1 MMKLKEVAFNFLPR
15 RARRRW
21 ALAISVAAA
30 ITAGLLL
37 VIPAGAN
44 LSGSTFESGD
54 GDLAPNTATPPLVHD
69 WNNPVE
75 AISCP
80 STIPATGTNCG
91 TDLTKSGDDNA
102 FGQGAKEDIANPSEV
117 TGSIPPSKSDLTRFY
132 VNKEKAGGSDFLY
145 LAWERSNVLGSANM
159 DFEFNQSS
167 TLAAGKST
175 PLRTPG
181 DLLITFDFTNGGSA
195 SVLSLLKW
203 TTSANGTAAD
213 CFSTNALP
221 CWGKRVDLSA
231 AGFAEGAIN
240 TGTVHD
246 ANPPPSGGFDI
257 PGSEFGEAGINLTA
271 AGVFPQNQCVHFG
284 SAFLKSRSSASFP
297 AELKDFIAPI
307 PVNIANCG
315 SLSVRKYID
324 VNENAIRNDGE
335 ARLTTD
341 TTPGLVLPGDLT
353 GWSYTITGP
362 NSFSCTGT
370 TDATGNLGTCLKAD
384 TTAADLAALPAGS
397 YTVQE
402 NATSKTIGSN
412 SSSIFNTDP
421 GPAPAA
427 PPVTK
432 VTNLAVSGAGTVFF
446 GNTCYATA
454 NFQVNSVP
462 STQSGLFVRYT
473 ITAGPDASATPHD
486 VLLVQ
491 QVDGTTYKASVG
503 SLRRSDSI
511 SWSYGINHG
520 AANEQTQS
528 VLTAINLSGYPSCGG
543 SGSVNFASGTISGL
557 KYKDINGNG
566 SRDSGEAGM
575 QGFAFQL
582 KSGSSVLDTQRS
594 DSTGAFSFSN
604 VAPGTYTIHEVGPP
618 TGWVQTEPAAGGDE
632 TVTVS
637 LGVASVTTD
646 SSGGPIRFGDTPKS
660 NVTVTFNSLAKLLNA
675 DGTASSTN
683 ATKATSISCTDGTN
697 ASVGST
703 TTLQSL
709 TTNDVQIK
717 QSSVTCVI
725 TYTDP

>member
-1 MMKLKEVAFNFLPR
+1 MSRLSFLWRSAPR
-15 RARRRW
+15 RRLLMA
-21 ALAISVAAA
+21 
-30 ITAGLLL
+30 TGLLAAVGVL
-37 VIPAGAN
+37 VMVVSAGAN
-44 LSGSTFESGD
+44 LAGSTFESGD
-54 GDLAPNTATPPLVHD
+54 GDLAPNTATPPLAHD

-75 AISCP
+75 AITCP
-80 STIPATGTNCG
+80 GTPPGAGTNCG
-91 TDLTKSGDDNA
+91 TDLTKSGSDDA

-117 TGSIPPSKSDLTRFY
+117 TGSIPPNKSDLTRFY
-132 VNKEKAGGSDFLY
+132 VNKEKTAGSDYLY

-159 DFEFNQSS
+159 DFEFNQSA
-167 TLAAGKST
+167 TLATGKET
-175 PLRTPG
+175 PLRTAG
-181 DLLITFDFTNGGSA
+181 DILVTFDFTNGGA
-195 SVLSLLKW
+195 KPVLGLLRW
-203 TTSANGTAAD
+203 LTLQNGDSQSD
-213 CFSTNALP
+213 CFSSNSLP

-231 AGFAEGAIN
+231 AGIAEGAIN

-246 ANPPPSGGFDI
+246 GNAPPSGGFDV
-257 PGSEFGEAGINLTA
+257 PGSQFGEAGINLTA
-271 AGVFPQNQCVHFG
+271 ANVFPQNQCVHFG
-284 SAFLKSRSSASFP
+284 SAFLKSRSSASFT

-315 SLSVRKYID
+315 SLSVHKYID
-324 VNENAIRNDGE
+324 INENASQDTGE
-335 ARLTTD
+335 ASLTTGN
-341 TTPGLVLPGDLT
+341 PAGNVLPGDLT
-353 GWSYTITGP
+353 GWGFTITGP

-370 TDATGNLGTCLKAD
+370 TSASGNLGTCLKAD
-384 TTAADLAALPAGS
+384 NTAADLSALPAGT

-402 NATSKTIGSN
+402 NTTSKTIGSN
-412 SSSIFNTDP
+412 SSAIFNTDP
-421 GPAPAA
+421 GPTPAA

-432 VTNLAVSGAGTVFF
+432 TVNLAASGSGSAAF
-446 GNTCYATA
+446 GNSCYATA
-454 NFQVNSVP
+454 SFTVTGVP
-462 STQSGLFVRYT
+462 SSQSGLFARYT
-473 ITAGPDASATPHD
+473 ITSGPDASATSHD
-486 VLLVQ
+486 VLLVKQ
-491 QVDGTTYKASVG
+491 ADGTTYQASVG

-520 AANEQTQS
+520 AANEQTQA
-528 VLTAINLSGYPSCGG
+528 VTAAISLSGYPSCGG
-543 SGSVNFASGTISGL
+543 SGSVPFATSTVSGT

-566 SRDSGEAGM
+566 SKDTGEGGL
-575 QGFAFQL
+575 QGFGFQL
-582 KSGSSVLDTQRS
+582 KDSGGNQVGTTQRS
-594 DSTGAFSFSN
+594 DSTGAFSFSS

-618 TGWVQTEPAAGGDE
+618 TGWVQTEPASGGDE

-637 LGVASVTTD
+637 LGAASVTTD

-683 ATKATSISCTDGTN
+683 ATKATSISCTDGSN

>member
-1 MMKLKEVAFNFLPR
+1 M
-15 RARRRW
+15 
-21 ALAISVAAA
+21 AAA
-30 ITAGLLL
+30 VTAGLLL

-54 GDLAPNTATPPLVHD
+54 GDLAPMTATPPLVHD

-75 AISCP
+75 TITCP
-80 STIPATGTNCG
+80 NTIPASGTNCA
-91 TDLTKSGDDNA
+91 TDLTKDGDDNA
-102 FGQGAKEDIANPSEV
+102 FGQGAKEDISNPSEV

-167 TLAAGKST
+167 TLAPGKST

-181 DLLITFDFTNGGSA
+181 DILVMFDFTQGGATPVLGLLKWVTTGSA
-195 SVLSLLKW
+195 SQ
-203 TTSANGTAAD
+203 
-213 CFSTNALP
+213 CFQNNALP
-221 CWGKRVDLSA
+221 CWGNHVNLSA

-240 TGTVHD
+240 SGTVHD
-246 ANPPPSGGFDI
+246 ANPPPSGGFDL
-257 PGSEFGEAGINLTA
+257 PGSQFGEAGINLTA
-271 AGVFPQNQCVHFG
+271 AGVFPQGQCVHFG

-315 SLSVRKYID
+315 ALSVRKYID
-324 VNENAIRNDGE
+324 VNENAVRNDGE

-370 TDATGNLGTCLKAD
+370 TDASGTIGPCLKAD
-384 TTAADLAALPAGS
+384 NTAADLAALPAGS

-402 NATSKTIGSN
+402 NATTKKIGS
-412 SSSIFNTDP
+412 SPVSSIFNTDP

-432 VTNLAVSGAGTVFF
+432 TINLAVSGSGTVFF

-473 ITAGPDASATPHD
+473 ITSGPDASATSHD
-486 VLLVQ
+486 VDLVEQ
-491 QVDGTTYKASVG
+491 ADGTTWKASVG
-503 SLRRSDSI
+503 NLRRSDSI
-511 SWSYGINHG
+511 SWSFGINHG

-528 VLTAINLSGYPSCGG
+528 VLTPVNLSGYPSCSG
-543 SGSVNFASGTISGL
+543 SGSVNFPSSTISGL

-566 SRDSGEAGM
+566 SREAGATPPEGGM

-582 KSGSSVLDTQRS
+582 KSGSTVLDTQRS
-594 DSTGAFSFSN
+594 NSTGTFSFTG

-618 TGWVQTEPAAGGDE
+618 TGWTQTEPAAGGDE

-637 LGVASVTTD
+637 LGAGSVSTD

-675 DGTASSTN
+675 DGTPSSTN
-683 ATKATSISCTDGTN
+683 ATQATSISCTDGTN
-697 ASVGST
+697 TSVGST
-703 TTLQSL
+703 TTLQAL

-717 QSSVTCVI
+717 QSNVTCVI
-725 TYTDP
+725 AYEDP